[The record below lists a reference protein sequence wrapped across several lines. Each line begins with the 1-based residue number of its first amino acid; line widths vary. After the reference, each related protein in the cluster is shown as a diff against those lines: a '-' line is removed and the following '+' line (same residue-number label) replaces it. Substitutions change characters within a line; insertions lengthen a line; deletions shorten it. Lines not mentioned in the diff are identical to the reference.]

1 MKIDTSDFH
10 PRMRVSKQAAQY
22 LSRDQDSMLS
32 ATQVAKALQFPD
44 KKDPRSPGELPVFR
58 LRQIFVNPPADIL
71 RHHDLLTATAVP
83 NPPQ

>member
-32 ATQVAKALQFPD
+32 ANQVAKALQFPN
-44 KKDPRSPGELPVFR
+44 KKDPRSPGEMQVFR
-58 LRQIFVNPPADIL
+58 LRQIFVSPPAEIL